1 MLAVAE
7 QAFLAFLED
16 AQEAF
21 NIMTSHAA
29 RRKAVKDQ
37 ELRNSSNSGRS
48 SSSSRGSSPGSSV
61 GLSSIDHGLSGSGGQ
76 PWRGM
81 SAQSPPIVF
90 TKAHIDFMNRLGDVM
105 TRLPRA
111 MQGSLCMPLQHP
123 STASCLQDNDS
134 LECWQELDYNMVGVT
149 PDLCLPA
156 CPQLIVP
163 FRSMIV

>member
-61 GLSSIDHGLSGSGGQ
+61 GLSSIDHGLSGSGDHGLSGSGGQ

-105 TRLPRA
+105 TRLPRGNA
-111 MQGSLCMPLQHP
+111 GQPLYAIAASINSKL
-123 STASCLQDNDS
+123 STGQ
-134 LECWQELDYNMVGVT
+134 
-149 PDLCLPA
+149 
-156 CPQLIVP
+156 
-163 FRSMIV
+163 